1 MSIVSL
7 YPETRAARTS
17 GSLSRRHRVGVVGQR
32 PRLQGAAAPW
42 RVAARLVAARLVAAR
57 LVAARL
63 VATVTLWR
71 ARARARRE
79 LARLDA
85 HLLHDIGMD
94 RNTARFEA
102 SKPFWQ
108 A

>member
-1 MSIVSL
+1 MSVVSL
-7 YPETRAARTS
+7 YPDTHAARAS
-17 GSLSRRHRVGVVGQR
+17 EPRSWRHRVSIVGQR
-32 PRLQGAAAPW
+32 PRIEGALAPW
-42 RVAARLVAARLVAAR
+42 RVAGRLA
-57 LVAARL
+57 
-63 VATVTLWR
+63 ATVALWH

-85 HLLHDIGMD
+85 HLLRDIGLD

-102 SKPFWQ
+102 AKPFWR